1 MSYIMILDTET
12 SGLPPALS
20 NAYKDRWKYK
30 PVTDSKA
37 WECARL
43 VQIAW
48 NLYAKNG
55 TVIKKRDFVI
65 YPDGFKIPKEASN
78 IHGFTMEIALKKGIP
93 LREAMEVLAE
103 DLLDTSLIVCHNM
116 AFDDKIV
123 VSELIRA
130 KYVWIHSMWV
140 SKQKHCTML
149 TNTIPGQRW
158 PKLCNLYE
166 RLYGHQPIA
175 ELHRADEDIRITAE
189 VFFKLYPD
197 GKVFEYFVEK

>member
-55 TVIKKRDFVI
+55 TIIKKRDFVI
-65 YPDGFKIPKEASN
+65 YPDGFRIPKEASN
-78 IHGFTMEIALKKGIP
+78 IHGFTMEIALQKGIP
-93 LREAMEVLAE
+93 LHEAMEVLAE
-103 DLLDTSLIVCHNM
+103 DLIDTELIVCHNM

-123 VSELIRA
+123 ASELIRT
-130 KYVWIHSMWV
+130 KFSWVYSMWK

-149 TNTIPGQRW
+149 TNTLPGQRW

-166 RLYGHQPIA
+166 RLYGHQPVA

-197 GKVFEYFVEK
+197 GKVSEYFIEK

>member
-1 MSYIMILDTET
+1 MILDTET

-103 DLLDTSLIVCHNM
+103 DLIDTELIVCHNM
-116 AFDDKIV
+116 AFDDK
-123 VSELIRA
+123 
-130 KYVWIHSMWV
+130 M
-140 SKQKHCTML
+140 
-149 TNTIPGQRW
+149 
-158 PKLCNLYE
+158 
-166 RLYGHQPIA
+166 
-175 ELHRADEDIRITAE
+175 
-189 VFFKLYPD
+189 
-197 GKVFEYFVEK
+197 